1 MQGAIGSEDRLEEAA
16 CRIFGHCSF
25 RPMQRRVIEA
35 AMRGEDVF
43 VLLPTGGGKSLCFQL
58 PAVLSR
64 GVTVVVSPLLALIQD
79 QVTALCRVQGED
91 AAFAGVPTTY
101 LGTGAPEGHSAAVY
115 ADLRRLPRPLTK
127 LLYVTPEMLLHNET
141 VRELLSGLARRSPPQ
156 LARIVVDEAH
166 CVSQWG
172 HDFRKDYTRLGT
184 LRTLWRAV
192 PVTAL
197 TATAT
202 AACLADVRKLLKMK
216 SGHVFRTSFN
226 RPNLSYSVVAKASGH
241 DRSIAQLLAYIR
253 HWPRGTSGLVYCLSR
268 QETEEVCAALQE
280 EGVSVAFYHAGMTPK
295 QRQTVQR
302 QWQLGSAGVRRL
314 GRPRAEE
321 EEWSEAGRRWPV
333 GGGVSLVCATIAMG
347 MGIDK
352 GDVRYVAH
360 FTMPKSLEG
369 YYQESTR
376 PRPSPP
382 PPPSPHPHHTPN
394 LVPTHPPGERPRRT
408 RRRRPPSA
416 SSSSAPARR

>member
-1 MQGAIGSEDRLEEAA
+1 RPTVANRASTRTEAMEGAIGSEDRLVEAA
-16 CRIFGHCSF
+16 RRIFGHRSF

-79 QVTALCRVQGED
+79 QVTALCQMQGED

-141 VRELLSGLARRSPPQ
+141 VRELLSGLVRRSPPQ

-216 SGHVFRTSFN
+216 SSHVFRTSFN

-268 QETEEVCAALQE
+268 QETEEVCAALLE

-302 QWQLGSAGVRRL
+302 Q
-314 GRPRAEE
+314 
-321 EEWSEAGRRWPV
+321 WPV

-394 LVPTHPPGERPRRT
+394 LKKKRAREDALSVKQYCEEARCRRAALLSHFGE
-408 RRRRPPSA
+408 
-416 SSSSAPARR
+416 